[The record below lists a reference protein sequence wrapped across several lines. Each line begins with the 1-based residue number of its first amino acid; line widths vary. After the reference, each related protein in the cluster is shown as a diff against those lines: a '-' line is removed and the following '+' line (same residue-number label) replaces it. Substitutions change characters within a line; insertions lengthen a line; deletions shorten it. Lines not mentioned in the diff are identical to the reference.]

1 MTGVLPR
8 RAGTTRLMLQV
19 VLATLPGLAALVTF
33 FGVGVLLTV
42 VLAVLGAVIAEA
54 FGLWLRGRS
63 IRLGL
68 GDGSAIVTGLLL
80 GLALPPLLPA
90 SLTLLGSGLAILLGK
105 HVYGG
110 LGQNPF
116 NPAMVGYA
124 ILLVSFPVE
133 MTTWA
138 APPQLLAEGAAG
150 LLEASAIIFAGAS
163 PDAFT
168 GPTPLDDFK
177 HREGLTALEWHA
189 ASGLGGR
196 FAGQG
201 WEWVNLGFL
210 AGGLYLLRRRLF
222 SWHAPLGMLAALAF
236 CAALFWDGGSSSS
249 PGSPLFHLLGGAT
262 MLGAFFIVT
271 EPVSGAASPRGRLVF
286 GIGVGVLVYVIR
298 AFGGYPDAVA
308 FAVLLMNA
316 AAPAID
322 AWTRPR
328 TYGHP
333 SPADKQEHSA
343 RKEP

>member
-1 MTGVLPR
+1 MTQLLPR
-8 RAGTTRLMLQV
+8 RAGTSSLMLQV
-19 VLATLPGLAALVTF
+19 GLATLPGLAAMVVF
-33 FGVGVLLTV
+33 FGTGVLITV
-42 VLAVLGAVIAEA
+42 TLAVLGAVLAET

-63 IRLGL
+63 IGLGL
-68 GDGSAIVTGLLL
+68 GDGSAVVTGVLL

-90 SLTLLGSGLAILLGK
+90 ELTLLGAGLAILLGK

-124 ILLVSFPVE
+124 ILLVSFPVA
-133 MTTWA
+133 MTTWV
-138 APPQLLAEGAAG
+138 APEG
-150 LLEASAIIFAGAS
+150 LLDAGVPGLLDAAAVIFTGAG

-177 HREGLTALEWHA
+177 HREGLTVAEWHA

-196 FAGQG
+196 FAGAG

-210 AGGLYLLRRRLF
+210 AGGVWLLARRLF
-222 SWHAPLGMLAALAF
+222 SWHAPVGMLAALTL

-249 PGSPLFHLLGGAT
+249 PGSPLFHLLSGAT

-271 EPVSGAASPRGRLVF
+271 DPVSGATSPRGRLVF

-298 AFGGYPDAVA
+298 AFGGYPDAMA

-316 AAPAID
+316 AVPVID
-322 AWTRPR
+322 ICTRPR
-328 TYGHP
+328 QHRPTSP
-333 SPADKQEHSA
+333 SSREAP
-343 RKEP
+343 